1 MGLFSSIRSRVL
13 FGTLALAIIPLIIA
27 AGIIGYL
34 SYQSAK
40 STVQG
45 RVAEQLKSVRVVQT
59 QQIKSYFDALKETM
73 LVTSTNPTVRE
84 QFKRFRDVYPSVA
97 STLSIP
103 LEAQRDAVRDYFK
116 GNFTE
121 EFKLRNAGS
130 ESDTAAL
137 VDALPASAIALQY
150 LYIANNANKLGE
162 KNRLTMSELDSTDYS
177 ATHVQFQPWVSNVVE
192 QYGLYDFFL
201 VDMKGDIVYTYLKE
215 TDYGTSLVDGPYS
228 ETNIADAYQQARDAV
243 DPKAV
248 HLVDYRPYIPSY
260 NDQAAFLSIPI
271 FDVGDGARSEGE
283 KIGVFIVQVPIA
295 KVNALM
301 TFNKDWVGSG
311 LGATGQTLLVGSDA
325 LSRSISRELEQNPKA
340 YSASLAANGVNQAVI
355 NSVLSR
361 QSDIGARKLTSEGV
375 SQAIAGNTDF
385 AIYKNHLG
393 REVLGAY
400 GPIDVLGL
408 PWITIA
414 EIDQAEAFL
423 PVQALLERIGIA
435 ALGTTGVLALLG
447 FIFAS
452 ALARSI
458 NRPIAH
464 LQSTIQEVTSGNL
477 DARTK
482 MLPTDELGQLGNA
495 FDTLLDDRVSQL
507 ISAAHQN
514 EIMNN
519 SVIDIMQSLGQI
531 AQNDLT
537 VKVPVT
543 GDVTGA
549 IADAINFVTTETSG
563 ALRQVLGISANV
575 ARASTQVR
583 QRAADVMTAA
593 EKNGVEVTSTSRE
606 LEGAAAA
613 LNEIAGQAHSAS
625 EAAERAIAA
634 TGQALKIVSET
645 VHGVALSRDQ
655 IRETE
660 KRLKRLGER
669 SQEITT
675 VVNII
680 NQIAER
686 TSVLALNAG
695 MQAAA
700 AGDAGRGFAL
710 VADEVKRLAESARD
724 ATRQIGTLVNGIQA
738 DSGDTI
744 RTMNET
750 ISQVVEISKLAERAG
765 EQMEKTLA
773 ATDGLVGSVREIA
786 ATTATQARA
795 SGTLLKRAHNI
806 ELANTETMAQL
817 TAQREETARLMQY
830 SKALVDTVA
839 IFKLP
844 SLETMG

>member
-40 STVQG
+40 SAVQE
-45 RVAEQLKSVRVVQT
+45 RVTAQLDSLRVVQA
-59 QQIKSYFDALKETM
+59 QQIKSYFETLKQTM
-73 LVTSTNPTVRE
+73 LVTSANPTVRE
-84 QFKRFRDVYPSVA
+84 QFKRLRDAYPTVA
-97 STLSIP
+97 STLTVP
-103 LEAQRDAVRDYFK
+103 ADEQRAAVRDYFTTS
-116 GNFTE
+116 FSD
-121 EFKLRNAGS
+121 EFKTRNAGKTV
-130 ESDTAAL
+130 DMAAL
-137 VDALPASAIALQY
+137 VDSLPASAIALQY
-150 LYIANNANKLGE
+150 LYIAKNANKLGE
-162 KNRLTMSELDSTDYS
+162 KNRLDVSDLDSTDYT
-177 ATHVQFQPWVSNVVE
+177 ATHAQFQPWVRKVID

-201 VDMKGDIVYTYLKE
+201 VDMNGDVVYTYFKE
-215 TDYGTSLVDGPYS
+215 ADFATSLVDGPYS
-228 ETNIADAYQQARDAV
+228 GSNIGDAYQQARDSDDPNAV
-243 DPKAV
+243 YLA
-248 HLVDYRPYIPSY
+248 DYRPYIPSY
-260 NDQAAFLSIPI
+260 DDQAAFLSVPI
-271 FDVGDGARSEGE
+271 FDSAVGAEGQ

-295 KVNALM
+295 QVNDVM
-301 TFNKDWVGSG
+301 TFRKDWVGSG
-311 LGATGQTLLVGSDA
+311 LGETGQTLLVGADS
-325 LSRSISRELEQNPKA
+325 LSRSISRELVQNSKD
-340 YSASLAANGVNQAVI
+340 YLETLKANGVNAAYIQAI
-355 NSVLSR
+355 SARS
-361 QSDIGARKLTSEGV
+361 SDIGTRELKSEGI
-375 SQAIAGNTDF
+375 SQSIASKTGAAT
-385 AIYKNHLG
+385 YKNHLG
-393 REVLGAY
+393 R
-400 GPIDVLGL
+400 DVLGSYGPVNIL
-408 PWITIA
+408 GLSWNTIA

-423 PVQALLERIGIA
+423 PAQALLKRIGVA
-435 ALGTTGVLALLG
+435 ALGTTAVLALLG

-458 NRPIAH
+458 NKPIAH

-495 FDTLLDDRVSQL
+495 FDTLLDDRVSTL
-507 ISAAHQN
+507 VSAAHEN

-537 VKVPVT
+537 IKVPVT

-583 QRAADVMTAA
+583 QRAADVMAAA
-593 EKNGVEVTSTSRE
+593 EKNGVEVSSTSRE
-606 LEGAAAA
+606 LEGAASA
-613 LNEIAGQAHSAS
+613 LNEIAGQAQSAN
-625 EAAERAIAA
+625 EAAERAISA

-765 EQMEKTLA
+765 EQMEKTLS

-786 ATTATQARA
+786 ATTASQARA

-830 SKALVDTVA
+830 SKALVDTVR

-844 SLETMG
+844 SAETPS

>member
-27 AGIIGYL
+27 AAIIGYL

-40 STVQG
+40 SAVQE
-45 RVAEQLKSVRVVQT
+45 RVTAQLDSLRVVQT
-59 QQIKSYFDALKETM
+59 QQVKSYFETLKQTM

-84 QFKRFRDVYPSVA
+84 QFKRLRDAYPTVA
-97 STLSIP
+97 STLAVP
-103 LEAQRDAVRDYFK
+103 ADEQRAAVREYFT
-116 GNFTE
+116 GSFSET
-121 EFKLRNAGS
+121 FKSKNAGK
-130 ESDTAAL
+130 DTDMGSI

-150 LYIANNANKLGE
+150 LYIAKNANKLGE
-162 KNRLTMSELDSTDYS
+162 KNQLDMSELDLTDYS
-177 ATHVQFQPWVSNVVE
+177 ATHAQFQPWVRNVID

-201 VDMKGDIVYTYLKE
+201 ADMNGDIVYTYFKE
-215 TDYGTSLVDGPYS
+215 ADFGTSLVDGPYAG
-228 ETNIADAYQQARDAV
+228 TNIGDAFQQARDSE
-243 DPKAV
+243 DPNTVYMA
-248 HLVDYRPYIPSY
+248 DYRPYIPSY
-260 NDQAAFLSIPI
+260 DDQAAFLSVPI
-271 FDVGDGARSEGE
+271 FDGALGAESQ

-295 KVNALM
+295 QVNDVM
-301 TFNKDWVGSG
+301 TFRKDWLGSG
-311 LGATGQTLLVGSDA
+311 LGSTGQTLLVGADS
-325 LSRSISRELEQNPKA
+325 LSRSISRELVQNSKG
-340 YSASLAANGVNQAVI
+340 YLETLKANGVNPAFI
-355 NSVLSR
+355 KAIASR
-361 QSDIGARKLTSEGV
+361 NSDIGTRELKSEGI
-375 SQAIAGNTDF
+375 SQSIASKTGAAT
-385 AIYKNHLG
+385 YKNHLG
-393 REVLGAY
+393 RDVLGSY
-400 GPIDVLGL
+400 GPINVLGL
-408 PWITIA
+408 SWITLA

-423 PVQALLERIGIA
+423 PAQALLERIGIA

-447 FIFAS
+447 FLFAS
-452 ALARSI
+452 TLARSI

-464 LQSTIQEVTSGNL
+464 LQSTIQEVTTGNL

-507 ISAAHQN
+507 VSAAHEN

-563 ALRQVLGISANV
+563 ALRQVLSISANV

-593 EKNGVEVTSTSRE
+593 EKNGIEVSSTSRE
-606 LEGAAAA
+606 LEGAASA
-613 LNEIAGQAHSAS
+613 LNDIAGQAQSAN
-625 EAAERAIAA
+625 EAAERAISA
-634 TGQALKIVSET
+634 TSQALKIVSET
-645 VHGVALSRDQ
+645 VQGVALSRDQ

-669 SQEITT
+669 SQEITA

-750 ISQVVEISKLAERAG
+750 ISQVVGISKLAERAG
-765 EQMEKTLA
+765 EQMEKTLS

-806 ELANTETMAQL
+806 ELANTETMAAL

-830 SKALVDTVA
+830 SKALVDTVRV
-839 IFKLP
+839 FKLP
-844 SLETMG
+844 NTETTS

>member
-40 STVQG
+40 DAVQD
-45 RVAEQLKSVRVVQT
+45 RVSAQLNSLRVVQT
-59 QQIKSYFDALKETM
+59 QQVKSYFETLKETM

-84 QFKRFRDVYPSVA
+84 QFKRFRDAYPTVA
-97 STLSIP
+97 GSLPVP
-103 LEAQRDAVRDYFK
+103 LDIQREAVRGYVK
-116 GNFTE
+116 NNFSL
-121 EFKLRNAGS
+121 EFGSRNAGK
-130 ESDTAAL
+130 ETDIAAL

-150 LYIANNANKLGE
+150 LYIANNSNELGKKNVLE
-162 KNRLTMSELDSTDYS
+162 KSELDSTDYS
-177 ATHVQFQPWVSNVVE
+177 ATHAQFQPWVRNVIN

-201 VDMKGDIVYTYLKE
+201 VDMNGDIVYTYFKE
-215 TDYGTSLVDGPYS
+215 IDYGTSLVDGPYS
-228 ETNIADAYQQARDAV
+228 STNIGDAYQQARDAT

-248 HLVDYRPYIPSY
+248 HLTDYRPYIPSY

-271 FDVGDGARSEGE
+271 FDGVGGE

-295 KVNALM
+295 KVNELM
-301 TFNKDWVGSG
+301 TFRKDWVGSG
-311 LGATGQTLLVGSDA
+311 LGNTGQTLLVGSDA
-325 LSRSISRELEQNPKA
+325 LARSVSRELEENPKSYA
-340 YSASLAANGVNQAVI
+340 AALAANGVAPAIIQDI
-355 NSVLSR
+355 SSR
-361 QSDIGARKLTSEGV
+361 QSDLGARKLNSEGIN
-375 SQAIAGNTDF
+375 QAIAGKTGL
-385 AIYKNHLG
+385 ASYKNHLG
-393 REVLGAY
+393 R
-400 GPIDVLGL
+400 DVLGSYAPINVL
-408 PWITIA
+408 GLSWVTIA
-414 EIDQAEAFL
+414 EIDQSEAFL
-423 PVQALLERIGIA
+423 PAQALLERIGIA
-435 ALGTTGVLALLG
+435 AAGTTGVLALLG

-458 NRPIAH
+458 NKPIAH
-464 LQSTIQEVTSGNL
+464 LQSTIQEVTTGNL
-477 DARTK
+477 EARTK

-495 FDTLLDDRVSQL
+495 FDTLLDDKVSQL
-507 ISAAHQN
+507 ISAAHEN

-519 SVIDIMQSLGQI
+519 SVIEIMQSLGQI

-543 GDVTGA
+543 GDVTGS
-549 IADAINFVTTETSG
+549 IADAINFVTTETSS

-575 ARASTQVR
+575 ARASNQVR
-583 QRAADVMTAA
+583 QRAADVMAAA
-593 EKNGVEVTSTSRE
+593 EKNGLEVTSTSRE
-606 LEGAAAA
+606 LEGAASA
-613 LNEIAGQAHSAS
+613 LNDIAGQAQNAS
-625 EAAERAIAA
+625 ESAERAIYA
-634 TGQALKIVSET
+634 TSQALQIVSET

-669 SQEITT
+669 SQEITL

-724 ATRQIGTLVNGIQA
+724 ATRQISTLVNGIQA

-750 ISQVVEISKLAERAG
+750 ISQVVGISKLAERAG
-765 EQMEKTLA
+765 EQMEKTLS

-786 ATTATQARA
+786 ATTASQARA

-817 TAQREETARLMQY
+817 TAQREETSRLMQY
-830 SKALVDTVA
+830 SKALVDTVKM
-839 IFKLP
+839 FKLP
-844 SLETMG
+844 NAETPS

>member
-13 FGTLALAIIPLIIA
+13 FGTLALAIVPLIIA

-40 STVQG
+40 SAVQE
-45 RVAEQLKSVRVVQT
+45 RVSAQLDSLRAVQT
-59 QQIKSYFDALKETM
+59 QQVKSYFDSLSQTM
-73 LVTSTNPTVRE
+73 RVTSTNPTVRE
-84 QFKRFRDVYPSVA
+84 QFKRLRDDYPNVA
-97 STLSIP
+97 STLTVP
-103 LEAQRDAVRDYFK
+103 PEEQRAAVRSYFN
-116 GNFTE
+116 GDFTQ
-121 EFKLRNAGS
+121 EFKRRNAGK
-130 ESDTAAL
+130 EPDMAPI
-137 VDALPASAIALQY
+137 VDALPASAIAVQY
-150 LYIANNANKLGE
+150 LYIAKNANKLGE
-162 KNRLTMSELDSTDYS
+162 KNRLVTSELDSTDYT
-177 ATHVQFQPWVSNVVE
+177 AAHAQFQPWVSNVIE

-201 VDMKGDIVYTYLKE
+201 VDMKGDIVYTYFKE
-215 TDYGTSLVDGPYS
+215 GDYGTSLVDGPYS
-228 ETNIADAYQQARDAV
+228 RTNIGDAYQQARDAV
-243 DPKAV
+243 DPKTV
-248 HLVDYRPYIPSY
+248 HLADYRPYLPSY
-260 NDQAAFLSIPI
+260 NDQAAFLSVPI
-271 FDVGDGARSEGE
+271 FDVGSNGAEGE

-295 KVNALM
+295 KVNELM
-301 TFNKDWVGSG
+301 TFRKDWAASG
-311 LGATGQTLLVGSDA
+311 LGNTGQTLLVGSDG
-325 LSRSISRELEQNPKA
+325 LSRSISRELEQNSKSYA
-340 YSASLAANGVNQAVI
+340 AALAANGVAPAII
-355 NSVLSR
+355 NDISSR
-361 QSDIGARKLTSEGV
+361 QSDIGARKLNSEGI
-375 SQAIAGNTDF
+375 SQAIAGKTGSAN
-385 AIYKNHLG
+385 YKNHLG

-400 GPIDVLGL
+400 APINVLGL
-408 PWITIA
+408 SWITLA
-414 EIDQAEAFL
+414 EIDQSEAFL
-423 PVQALLERIGIA
+423 PAQALLKDIGIA
-435 ALGTTGVLALLG
+435 ALLTASILAVLG
-447 FIFAS
+447 FFFAS

-458 NRPIAH
+458 NKPIAH
-464 LQSTIQEVTSGNL
+464 LQSTIQEVTTGNL
-477 DARTK
+477 EARTK
-482 MLPTDELGQLGNA
+482 MLPTDELHQLGNA

-507 ISAAHQN
+507 VSAAHEN
-514 EIMNN
+514 EVMNN

-543 GDVTGA
+543 GDVTGS
-549 IADAINFVTTETSG
+549 IADAINFVTAETSN

-583 QRAADVMTAA
+583 QRAADVMAAA
-593 EKNGVEVTSTSRE
+593 EKNGVEVTSTSKE
-606 LEGAAAA
+606 LEGAASA
-613 LNEIAGQAHSAS
+613 LNNIAGQAQSAS
-625 EAAERAIAA
+625 EAAERAIYA
-634 TGQALKIVSET
+634 TSQALQIVSET

-724 ATRQIGTLVNGIQA
+724 ATRQISTLVNGIQA

-750 ISQVVEISKLAERAG
+750 ISQVVSISKLAERAG

-773 ATDGLVGSVREIA
+773 ATDGLVGSVRDIA
-786 ATTATQARA
+786 ATTASQARA

-830 SKALVDTVA
+830 SKALVDTVS

-844 SLETMG
+844 SAEKPS

>member
-13 FGTLALAIIPLIIA
+13 FGTLALAIVPLIIA

-40 STVQG
+40 SAVQE
-45 RVAEQLKSVRVVQT
+45 RVSAQLDSLRAVQT
-59 QQIKSYFDALKETM
+59 QQVKSYFDSLSQTM
-73 LVTSTNPTVRE
+73 RVTSTNPTVRE
-84 QFKRFRDVYPSVA
+84 QFKRLRDAYPNVA
-97 STLSIP
+97 STLTVAP
-103 LEAQRDAVRDYFK
+103 EEQRAAVRGYFK
-116 GNFTE
+116 GDFTQ
-121 EFKLRNAGS
+121 EFKRRNAGK
-130 ESDTAAL
+130 EPDMAL
-137 VDALPASAIALQY
+137 IVDALPASAIAVQY
-150 LYIANNANKLGE
+150 LYIAKNANKLGE
-162 KNRLTMSELDSTDYS
+162 KNRLVTSELDSTDYT
-177 ATHVQFQPWVSNVVE
+177 AAHAQFQPWVSNVIE

-201 VDMKGDIVYTYLKE
+201 VDMKGDIVYTYFKE
-215 TDYGTSLVDGPYS
+215 GDYGTSLVDGPYS
-228 ETNIADAYQQARDAV
+228 GTNIGDAYQQARDAV

-248 HLVDYRPYIPSY
+248 HLADYRPYLPSY
-260 NDQAAFLSIPI
+260 NDQAAFLSVPI
-271 FDVGDGARSEGE
+271 FDNGSNGAEGE

-295 KVNALM
+295 KVNELM
-301 TFNKDWVGSG
+301 TFRKDWAASG
-311 LGATGQTLLVGSDA
+311 LGNTGQTLLVGSDGF
-325 LSRSISRELEQNPKA
+325 SRSISRELEQNPKSYA
-340 YSASLAANGVNQAVI
+340 AALAANGVAPAII
-355 NSVLSR
+355 NDISSR
-361 QSDIGARKLTSEGV
+361 QSDIGARKLNSEGI
-375 SQAIAGNTDF
+375 SQAIAGKTGSAN
-385 AIYKNHLG
+385 YKNHLG
-393 REVLGAY
+393 RDVLGAY
-400 GPIDVLGL
+400 APINVLGL
-408 PWITIA
+408 SWTTIA
-414 EIDQAEAFL
+414 EIDQSEAFL
-423 PVQALLERIGIA
+423 PAQALLKEIGIA
-435 ALGTTGVLALLG
+435 ALLTTIVLAVLG

-458 NRPIAH
+458 NKPIAH
-464 LQSTIQEVTSGNL
+464 LQSTIQEVTTGNL
-477 DARTK
+477 EARTK
-482 MLPTDELGQLGNA
+482 MLPTDELHQLGNA

-507 ISAAHQN
+507 VSAAHEN
-514 EIMNN
+514 EVMNN

-543 GDVTGA
+543 GDVTGS
-549 IADAINFVTTETSG
+549 IADAINFVTAETSS

-583 QRAADVMTAA
+583 QRAADVMAAA
-593 EKNGVEVTSTSRE
+593 EKNGVEVTSTSKE
-606 LEGAAAA
+606 LEGAASA
-613 LNEIAGQAHSAS
+613 LNDIAGKAQSAS
-625 EAAERAIAA
+625 EAAERAIYA
-634 TGQALKIVSET
+634 TSQALQIVSET

-724 ATRQIGTLVNGIQA
+724 ATRQISTLVNGIQA

-750 ISQVVEISKLAERAG
+750 ISQVVSISKLAERAG

-773 ATDGLVGSVREIA
+773 ATDGLVGSVRDIA
-786 ATTATQARA
+786 ATTASQARA

-806 ELANTETMAQL
+806 ELANTEAMAQL

-830 SKALVDTVA
+830 SKALVDTVG

-844 SLETMG
+844 SAEKPS

>member
-27 AGIIGYL
+27 AAIIGYL

-40 STVQG
+40 NAVQE
-45 RVAEQLKSVRVVQT
+45 RVTAQLDSLRVVQA
-59 QQIKSYFDALKETM
+59 QQIKSYFDTLKQTM

-84 QFKRFRDVYPSVA
+84 QFKRLRDAYPTVA
-97 STLSIP
+97 STLTVP
-103 LEAQRDAVRDYFK
+103 ADEQRIAVREYFT
-116 GNFTE
+116 GSFSE
-121 EFKLRNAGS
+121 AFKSKNAGK
-130 ESDTAAL
+130 DTDMGL
-137 VDALPASAIALQY
+137 IVDALPASAIALQY
-150 LYIANNANKLGE
+150 LYIAKNANKLGE
-162 KNRLTMSELDSTDYS
+162 KNKLDVSELDSTDYS
-177 ATHVQFQPWVSNVVE
+177 ATHAQFQPWVRNVID

-201 VDMKGDIVYTYLKE
+201 VDMNGDIVYTYFKE
-215 TDYGTSLVDGPYS
+215 ADFGTSLVDGPYS
-228 ETNIADAYQQARDAV
+228 GTNIGAAYQQARDAD
-243 DPKAV
+243 DPNAV
-248 HLVDYRPYIPSY
+248 HLADYRPYIPSY
-260 NDQAAFLSIPI
+260 DDQAAFLSIPI
-271 FDVGDGARSEGE
+271 FDGAQGSESQ

-295 KVNALM
+295 QVNDVM
-301 TFNKDWVGSG
+301 TFRKDWLGSG
-311 LGATGQTLLVGSDA
+311 LGNTGQTLLVGADS
-325 LSRSISRELEQNPKA
+325 LSRSVSRELVQNPKG
-340 YSASLAANGVNQAVI
+340 YLETLKANGVNAANIQAI
-355 NSVLSR
+355 ASR
-361 QSDIGARKLTSEGV
+361 NSDIGARELKSEGI
-375 SQAIAGNTDF
+375 SQAIGSKTGAAT
-385 AIYKNHLG
+385 YKNHLG
-393 REVLGAY
+393 RDVLGSY

-408 PWITIA
+408 SWNTIA

-423 PVQALLERIGIA
+423 PAQTLLKRIGIA
-435 ALGTTGVLALLG
+435 AIGTTAVLALIG
-447 FIFAS
+447 FLFAS

-464 LQSTIQEVTSGNL
+464 LQNTIQEVTTGNL
-477 DARTK
+477 EARTK

-495 FDTLLDDRVSQL
+495 FDTLLDDRVSTL
-507 ISAAHQN
+507 ISAAHEN

-563 ALRQVLGISANV
+563 ALRQVLNISANV

-583 QRAADVMTAA
+583 QRAADVMAAA
-593 EKNGVEVTSTSRE
+593 EKNGVEVSSTSRE
-606 LEGAAAA
+606 LEGAASA
-613 LNEIAGQAHSAS
+613 LNEIAGQAQSAS
-625 EAAERAIAA
+625 EAAERAISA
-634 TGQALKIVSET
+634 TSQALKIVSET
-645 VHGVALSRDQ
+645 VQGVALSRDQ

-750 ISQVVEISKLAERAG
+750 ISQVVGISKLAERAG
-765 EQMEKTLA
+765 EQMEKTLS

-806 ELANTETMAQL
+806 ELANKETMAQL
-817 TAQREETARLMQY
+817 TEQREETARLMQY
-830 SKALVDTVA
+830 SKALVDTVRV
-839 IFKLP
+839 FKLP
-844 SLETMG
+844 SAETTS

>member
-27 AGIIGYL
+27 AAIVGYL

-40 STVQG
+40 SAVQD
-45 RVAEQLKSVRVVQT
+45 RVTAQLDSLRVVQA
-59 QQIKSYFDALKETM
+59 QQVKSYFDTLKQTM

-84 QFKRFRDVYPSVA
+84 QFKRLRDAYPTVA
-97 STLSIP
+97 SSLTVP
-103 LEAQRDAVRDYFK
+103 EEEQRAGVREYFTTS
-116 GNFTE
+116 FSD
-121 EFKLRNAGS
+121 EFKARNAGKLV
-130 ESDTAAL
+130 DMGAL
-137 VDALPASAIALQY
+137 VDSLPASAIALQY
-150 LYIANNANKLGE
+150 LYIAKNANKLGE
-162 KNRLTMSELDSTDYS
+162 KNRLDASELDSTDYS
-177 ATHVQFQPWVSNVVE
+177 ATHAQFQPWVRNVID

-201 VDMKGDIVYTYLKE
+201 VDMNGDVVYTYFKE
-215 TDYGTSLVDGPYS
+215 ADFGTSLVDGPYS
-228 ETNIADAYQQARDAV
+228 GTNIGDAYQQARDAD
-243 DPKAV
+243 DPNAIY
-248 HLVDYRPYIPSY
+248 LADYRPYIPSY
-260 NDQAAFLSIPI
+260 DDQAAFLSVPI
-271 FDVGDGARSEGE
+271 FDGIGSDRQ

-295 KVNALM
+295 QVNDVM
-301 TFNKDWVGSG
+301 TFRKDWLGSG
-311 LGATGQTLLVGSDA
+311 LGKTGQTLLVGSDS
-325 LSRSISRELEQNPKA
+325 LSRSISRELVQNSKGYLETLKA
-340 YSASLAANGVNQAVI
+340 QGVNTAFIQAI
-355 NSVLSR
+355 SSR
-361 QSDIGARKLTSEGV
+361 NSDIGTRELKSEGI
-375 SQAIAGNTDF
+375 SQAIASKTGAST
-385 AIYKNHLG
+385 YKNHLG
-393 REVLGAY
+393 RDVLGSYA
-400 GPIDVLGL
+400 PIDVLGL
-408 PWITIA
+408 SWITLA

-423 PVQALLERIGIA
+423 PAQALLERIGIA
-435 ALGTTGVLALLG
+435 AIGTTGVLALLG
-447 FIFAS
+447 FLFAS

-464 LQSTIQEVTSGNL
+464 LQSTIQEVTTGNL

-482 MLPTDELGQLGNA
+482 MQPTDELGQLGNA

-507 ISAAHQN
+507 VSAAHEN

-537 VKVPVT
+537 IKVPVT

-563 ALRQVLGISANV
+563 ALRQVLSISANV

-583 QRAADVMTAA
+583 QRAADVMAAA
-593 EKNGVEVTSTSRE
+593 EKNGIEVNSTSRE
-606 LEGAAAA
+606 LEGAASA
-613 LNEIAGQAHSAS
+613 LNEIAGQAQSAN
-625 EAAERAIAA
+625 EAAERAISA

-750 ISQVVEISKLAERAG
+750 ISQVVGISKLAERAG
-765 EQMEKTLA
+765 EQMEKTLS

-830 SKALVDTVA
+830 SKALVDTVRV
-839 IFKLP
+839 FKLP
-844 SLETMG
+844 SAETPS

>member
-1 MGLFSSIRSRVL
+1 MALFSSIRSRVL

-40 STVQG
+40 NIVQD

-84 QFKRFRDVYPSVA
+84 QFKRFRDAYPTMA
-97 STLSIP
+97 SAIGVP
-103 LEAQRDAVRDYFK
+103 IEAQRDAVRDYFK
-116 GNFTE
+116 VNFTG
-121 EFKLRNAGS
+121 EFKRRNANNKT
-130 ESDTAAL
+130 DMATL
-137 VDALPASAIALQY
+137 VDALPANAIALQY
-150 LYIANNANKLGE
+150 LYIAKNANGLGE
-162 KNRLTMSELDSTDYS
+162 KNRLAMSDLDSTDYS
-177 ATHVQFQPWVSNVVE
+177 ATHAQFQPWVSDVVE

-201 VDMKGDIVYTYLKE
+201 VDMKGDIVYSYFKE
-215 TDYGTSLVDGPYS
+215 IDYGTSLVDGPYS
-228 ETNIADAYQQARDAV
+228 ETNIAEAYKDARDAV

-260 NDQAAFLSIPI
+260 NDQAAFISVPI
-271 FDVGDGARSEGE
+271 FDDSDGARTGE
-283 KIGVFIVQVPIA
+283 KIGVLIVQVPIN

-301 TFNKDWVGSG
+301 TFGKDWVGSG
-311 LGATGQTLLVGSDA
+311 LGNTGQTLLLGSDA
-325 LSRSISRELEQNPKA
+325 LSRSVSREFEQNPKA
-340 YSASLAANGVNQAVI
+340 YAAALKANGVNAATI
-355 NSVLSR
+355 TEIIAR
-361 QSDIGARKLTSEGV
+361 HSDIGARKLNSEGV

-393 REVLGAY
+393 RDVLGAY

-414 EIDQAEAFL
+414 EIDQTEAFL

-435 ALGTTGVLALLG
+435 AIGTTGVLALLG

-458 NRPIAH
+458 NKPIAH

-507 ISAAHQN
+507 ISAAHEN

-583 QRAADVMTAA
+583 QRAADVMAAA
-593 EKNGVEVTSTSRE
+593 EKNGIEATSTSRE
-606 LEGAAAA
+606 LEGAASA

-625 EAAERAIAA
+625 EAAERAISA

-765 EQMEKTLA
+765 EQMEKTLS

-844 SLETMG
+844 SLESMG

>member
-13 FGTLALAIIPLIIA
+13 FGTLSLAIIPLIIA

-40 STVQG
+40 SAVQD
-45 RVAEQLKSVRVVQT
+45 RVSAQLNSLRAVQT
-59 QQIKSYFDALKETM
+59 QQVKSYFDSLSQTM

-84 QFKRFRDVYPSVA
+84 QFKRFRDAYPSVA
-97 STLSIP
+97 TTLGVT
-103 LEAQRDAVRDYFK
+103 LEEQRDAVRAYFK
-116 GNFTE
+116 DNFTT
-121 EFKLRNAGS
+121 EFKRRNAGK
-130 ESDTAAL
+130 ETDMAPL

-150 LYIANNANKLGE
+150 LYIAKNANKLGE
-162 KNRLTMSELDSTDYS
+162 KNRLVASELDSTDYT
-177 ATHVQFQPWVSNVVE
+177 ATHAQFQPWVSNVIE

-201 VDMKGDIVYTYLKE
+201 VDMKGDIVYTYFKE
-215 TDYGTSLVDGPYS
+215 IDYGTSLVDGPYS
-228 ETNIADAYQQARDAV
+228 GTNIGDAYQQARDAV

-248 HLVDYRPYIPSY
+248 HLTDYRPYIPSY

-271 FDVGDGARSEGE
+271 FDVGSDGVKGE
-283 KIGVFIVQVPIA
+283 KIGVFIAQAPIA
-295 KVNALM
+295 KVNELM
-301 TFNKDWVGSG
+301 TFRKNWVGSG
-311 LGATGQTLLVGSDA
+311 LGNTGQTLLVGSDA
-325 LSRSISRELEQNPKA
+325 LSRSVSRELEEDPKSYA
-340 YSASLAANGVNQAVI
+340 AALAANGVAPAIIQDI
-355 NSVLSR
+355 SSR
-361 QSDIGARKLTSEGV
+361 QSDLGVRKLNSEGI
-375 SQAIAGNTDF
+375 SQAIAGKTGVS
-385 AIYKNHLG
+385 IYKNHLG
-393 REVLGAY
+393 R
-400 GPIDVLGL
+400 DVLGSYAPINVL
-408 PWITIA
+408 GLSWITIA
-414 EIDQAEAFL
+414 EIDQSEAFL
-423 PVQALLERIGIA
+423 PARTLLERIGIA
-435 ALGTTGVLALLG
+435 AAGTTGVLALLG

-458 NRPIAH
+458 NKPIAH
-464 LQSTIQEVTSGNL
+464 LQSTIQEVTTGNL
-477 DARTK
+477 EARTK
-482 MLPTDELGQLGNA
+482 MQPTDELGQLGNA
-495 FDTLLDDRVSQL
+495 FDTLLDDKVSQL
-507 ISAAHQN
+507 ISAAHEN

-519 SVIDIMQSLGQI
+519 SVIEIMQSLGQI

-543 GDVTGA
+543 GDVTGS
-549 IADAINFVTTETSG
+549 IADAINFVTAETSN

-575 ARASTQVR
+575 VRASTQVR
-583 QRAADVMTAA
+583 QRATDVMAAA
-593 EKNGVEVTSTSRE
+593 EKNGVEVTLTSKE
-606 LEGAAAA
+606 LEGAASA
-613 LNEIAGQAHSAS
+613 LNDIAGQAQSAS
-625 EAAERAIAA
+625 EAAERAIYA
-634 TGQALKIVSET
+634 TSQALQIVSET

-669 SQEITT
+669 SQEITA

-750 ISQVVEISKLAERAG
+750 ISQVVGISKLAERAG
-765 EQMEKTLA
+765 EQMEKTLS

-786 ATTATQARA
+786 ATTANQARA

-806 ELANTETMAQL
+806 ELANTETMVQL

-830 SKALVDTVA
+830 SKALVDTVRV
-839 IFKLP
+839 FKLP
-844 SLETMG
+844 NAETPS

>member
-13 FGTLALAIIPLIIA
+13 FGTLSLAIIPLIIA

-40 STVQG
+40 SAVQD
-45 RVAEQLKSVRVVQT
+45 RVSAQLNSLRAVQT
-59 QQIKSYFDALKETM
+59 QQVKSYFDSLSQTM

-84 QFKRFRDVYPSVA
+84 QFKRFRDAYPSVA
-97 STLSIP
+97 TTLGVP
-103 LEAQRDAVRDYFK
+103 LEEQRDAVRAYFK
-116 GNFTE
+116 DNFTT
-121 EFKLRNAGS
+121 EFKRRNAGK
-130 ESDTAAL
+130 ETDMAPL

-150 LYIANNANKLGE
+150 LYIAKNANKLGE
-162 KNRLTMSELDSTDYS
+162 KNRLVASELDSTDYT
-177 ATHVQFQPWVSNVVE
+177 ATHAQFQPWVSNVIE

-201 VDMKGDIVYTYLKE
+201 VDMKGDIVYTYFKE
-215 TDYGTSLVDGPYS
+215 IDYGTSLVDGPYS
-228 ETNIADAYQQARDAV
+228 GTNIGDAYQQARDAV

-248 HLVDYRPYIPSY
+248 HLTDYRPYIPSY

-271 FDVGDGARSEGE
+271 FDVGSDGVKGE
-283 KIGVFIVQVPIA
+283 KIGVFIAQAPIA
-295 KVNALM
+295 KVNELM
-301 TFNKDWVGSG
+301 TFRKNWVGSG
-311 LGATGQTLLVGSDA
+311 LGNTGQTLLVGSDA
-325 LSRSISRELEQNPKA
+325 LSRSVSRELEEDPKSYA
-340 YSASLAANGVNQAVI
+340 AALAANGVAPAIIQDI
-355 NSVLSR
+355 SSR
-361 QSDIGARKLTSEGV
+361 QSDLGVRKLNSEGI
-375 SQAIAGNTDF
+375 SQAIAGKTGL
-385 AIYKNHLG
+385 ASYKNHLG
-393 REVLGAY
+393 RNVLGSYA
-400 GPIDVLGL
+400 PINVLGL
-408 PWITIA
+408 SWITIA
-414 EIDQAEAFL
+414 EIDQSEAFL
-423 PVQALLERIGIA
+423 PARTLLERIGIA
-435 ALGTTGVLALLG
+435 AAGTTGVLALLG

-458 NRPIAH
+458 NKPIAH
-464 LQSTIQEVTSGNL
+464 LQSTIQEVTTGNL
-477 DARTK
+477 EARTK
-482 MLPTDELGQLGNA
+482 MQPTDELGQLGNA
-495 FDTLLDDRVSQL
+495 FDTLLDDKVSQL
-507 ISAAHQN
+507 ISAAHEN

-519 SVIDIMQSLGQI
+519 SVIEIMQSLGQI

-543 GDVTGA
+543 GDVTGS
-549 IADAINFVTTETSG
+549 IADAINFVTAETSN

-575 ARASTQVR
+575 VRASTQVR
-583 QRAADVMTAA
+583 QRATDVMAAA
-593 EKNGVEVTSTSRE
+593 EKNGIEVTSTSKE
-606 LEGAAAA
+606 LEGAASA
-613 LNEIAGQAHSAS
+613 LNDIAGQAQSAS
-625 EAAERAIAA
+625 EAAERAIYA
-634 TGQALKIVSET
+634 TSQALQIVSET

-669 SQEITT
+669 SQEITA

-750 ISQVVEISKLAERAG
+750 ISQVVGISKLAERAG
-765 EQMEKTLA
+765 EQMEKTLS

-786 ATTATQARA
+786 ATTANQARA

-806 ELANTETMAQL
+806 ELANTETMVQL

-830 SKALVDTVA
+830 SKALVDTVRV
-839 IFKLP
+839 FKLP
-844 SLETMG
+844 NAETPS